1 MSCAARPHGQ
11 PEPDY
16 TAPLLRH
23 FADLRDGTHGGER
36 SRRDKERL
44 FVSAVDLLDPYA
56 RQALDEMNSGLMLDT
71 GEVLATGVQRSAG
84 GGSEAVW
91 ALSWPEQRAAGIEP
105 VLIRAYFGRQFLHPH
120 LQSGTIGDWPLN
132 VFDAEQAAAE
142 LPTLRAMAAADIH
155 NLVLQLGGDH
165 RIIPA
170 VAR

>member
-1 MSCAARPHGQ
+1 MSRA
-11 PEPDY
+11 DY

-44 FVSAVDLLDPYA
+44 FITAVDLLDPHA
-56 RQALDEMNSGLMLDT
+56 RRALDEMNADLMLDT
-71 GEVLATGVQRSAG
+71 GEVLATGVRRSEG
-84 GGSEAVW
+84 GGDEAVW
-91 ALSWPEQRAAGIEP
+91 ALAWPEQCAAGIEP
-105 VLIRAYFGRQFLHPH
+105 VIIRAYFGRQFLHPH
-120 LQSGTIGDWPLN
+120 LQSGTVGDWPLN
-132 VFDAEQAAAE
+132 VFDAGQAAAE

-170 VAR
+170 VVR